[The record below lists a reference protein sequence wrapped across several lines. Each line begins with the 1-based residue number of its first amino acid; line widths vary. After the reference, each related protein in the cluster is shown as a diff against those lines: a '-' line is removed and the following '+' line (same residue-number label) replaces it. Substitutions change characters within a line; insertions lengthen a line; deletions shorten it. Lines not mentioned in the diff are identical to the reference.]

1 MTRCAAFLRDEG
13 DMEKQLDEITV
24 ALQNVSAAGPKDEN
38 LISRLLLRDIL
49 ITQRE
54 VLSAML
60 FSKKET
66 GCPLGVLMTRNGISR
81 REPAR
86 PLPNRDLWFERVW
99 KHYRE
104 EQAHGCGVE
113 ADD

>member
-13 DMEKQLDEITV
+13 AMETLRTEV
-24 ALQNVSAAGPKDEN
+24 SAALQNASAAGPRDEN

-60 FSKKET
+60 YAKREQGTPS
-66 GCPLGVLMTRNGISR
+66 GVLMTRNGVSL

-86 PLPNRDLWFERVW
+86 PLPERDLWFERVW
-99 KHYRE
+99 KKYRE
-104 EQAHGCGVE
+104 EQTRHGVTTR
-113 ADD
+113 